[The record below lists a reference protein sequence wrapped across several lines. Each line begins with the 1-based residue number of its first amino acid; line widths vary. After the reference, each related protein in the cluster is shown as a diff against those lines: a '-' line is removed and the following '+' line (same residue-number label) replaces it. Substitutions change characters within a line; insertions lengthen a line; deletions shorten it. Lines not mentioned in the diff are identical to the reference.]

1 MYQNLK
7 IDNAKQSGFYAQ
19 AIVENIKEY
28 NVWLVFSCE
37 SKKYRL
43 RLGKVIS
50 DGEVNKEREGRVVEI
65 DSTEKVVDIVME
77 MNSKN
82 SYTFEFPKEYYAQSV
97 DIIVPVYNGYQY
109 LEKLLTSI
117 KLTDMNY
124 RLILINDKSPDT
136 RVEDYLEAYA
146 KENDNVILLNNE
158 ENLGFVQ
165 TVNRG
170 FAISQNHVALVN
182 T

>member
-1 MYQNLK
+1 
-7 IDNAKQSGFYAQ
+7 
-19 AIVENIKEY
+19 
-28 NVWLVFSCE
+28 
-37 SKKYRL
+37 
-43 RLGKVIS
+43 
-50 DGEVNKEREGRVVEI
+50 
-65 DSTEKVVDIVME
+65 

-136 RVEDYLEAYA
+136 RVEEYL
-146 KENDNVILLNNE
+146 
-158 ENLGFVQ
+158 G
-165 TVNRG
+165 T
-170 FAISQNHVALVN
+170 
-182 T
+182 

>member
-1 MYQNLK
+1 MELQENDVYQNLK

-65 DSTEKVVDIVME
+65 DSTEKVIDIVTE

-117 KLTDMNY
+117 KLTDY
-124 RLILINDKSPDT
+124 ELSELILINDKSPDT
-136 RVEDYLEAYA
+136 RVEEVSGSICQR
-146 KENDNVILLNNE
+146 K
-158 ENLGFVQ
+158 
-165 TVNRG
+165 
-170 FAISQNHVALVN
+170 
-182 T
+182 